1 MINKIQSVGE
11 PAVSQLTIY
20 NLNANETNTVS
31 DDSFSF
37 DGYQVVR
44 SGFFSHTSEPSI
56 SFNNCSV
63 RLNTICIRKFPDVNY
78 IQFLINPE
86 TQKLAIRA
94 CHEDEKDSFSW
105 CNAKRKPRKITCSIF
120 FAKIAAL
127 MKWDP
132 QYRYKMFGKTI
143 KTGTD
148 RLILFDLNSAEAYRR
163 IIKEIEKAKPPY
175 FPVFAENKDVENHFG
190 PPAEK
195 HQKFMQ
201 INAFDGYSVLGI
213 KTEKNI

>member
-1 MINKIQSVGE
+1 MNKIQSAGE
-11 PAVSQLTIY
+11 SAVTQLTIY
-20 NLNANETNTVS
+20 NFDENDTNTVNG
-31 DDSFSF
+31 DSFSF
-37 DGYQVVR
+37 EGYQVVR
-44 SGFFSHTSEPSI
+44 SELFSHASEPSI
-56 SFNNCSV
+56 SFNNRSV
-63 RLNTICIRKFPDVNY
+63 RLNTICMRKFPDVNY

-86 TQKLAIRA
+86 TQKLAVRA

-120 FAKIAAL
+120 FAKIASL
-127 MKWDP
+127 MKWNT

-163 IIKEIEKAKPPY
+163 IIKEIEKTKRPY
-175 FPVFAENKDVENHFG
+175 FPVFAENTDSENHFG
-190 PPAEK
+190 LPAEK
-195 HQKFMQ
+195 HQKLMQ